1 MFTEFSN
8 KKTQNVFFLF
18 AQVICL
24 GGIVKN
30 VAKLDPK
37 VLRIEELRHL
47 LLNK

>member
-8 KKTQNVFFLF
+8 KKTQNVFFFLF

-37 VLRIEELRHL
+37 VLRIEVRHL